1 MPDPRE
7 DYNDQFID
15 STWAHYLIRRVDP
28 SKDGDTNLAVLLD
41 SKIKIT
47 PLKAVVNFLK
57 TNFALK
63 YPDFVEPLNTGKPT
77 KTKAELANQIIDFV
91 KKTVPHLCQT
101 CDTNYAPYIDN
112 RSDGE
117 DDDPAV
123 TCFLCEVPAHAACIK
138 GNSINHNQG
147 IVYLC
152 STCYSSKGKSEA
164 IITDKTGIPK
174 QDPTVDED
182 SDSDESEIT
191 PYQKPT
197 VEEKSSKAEKLMI
210 KTKKLTKKRHSK
222 SSQHIMRHSETE
234 EDDTSSE
241 SEEPSNLCP
250 EYKWGKCHQF
260 NTCPYDHP
268 PRCWSWLQHGKCPYK
283 KKCRY
288 NHPPLCRYSRRE
300 RQCYNIDCKFFHLY
314 GTKRNKDEQQPS
326 DRRRMN
332 SGSDNQNQ
340 RSQAR
345 AHERSAQDINLNQR
359 QSAPTSNSNSD
370 NDRECSPEMTFLV
383 KMIKELKEE
392 LQKDISD
399 IRNDMNKNVTQ
410 EENQS
415 TQNVAPQS
423 HVQPDPNSQQYYP
436 QSAYNYDPYAQPYQ
450 MYQRWY
456 YHGQ

>member
-1 MPDPRE
+1 MSDSRE
-7 DYNDQFID
+7 DYNDQFTG
-15 STWAHYLIRRVDP
+15 SNWAHYLIRRVDP

-57 TNFALK
+57 TNFAIK

-77 KTKAELANQIIDFV
+77 KTKTELANQIIDFV
-91 KKTVPHLCQT
+91 KKTVPHLCKT
-101 CDTNYAPYIDN
+101 CDTNYTPYIDN

-117 DDDPAV
+117 DPAV
-123 TCFLCEVPAHAACIK
+123 TCFLCEVPAHAVCIK
-138 GNSINHNQG
+138 RNSINHNQG

-152 STCYSSKGKSEA
+152 ATCYISKGKSEA
-164 IITDKTGIPK
+164 IITDKTGLPQ
-174 QDPTVDED
+174 QDPTGEED

-191 PYQKPT
+191 PYQKPP
-197 VEEKSSKAEKLMI
+197 VVEKSSRVEKLI

-222 SSQHIMRHSETE
+222 SNQQIAHQSETD
-234 EDDTSSE
+234 EDETSSE

-283 KKCRY
+283 RKCRY

-300 RQCYNIDCKFFHLY
+300 RQCYNVECKFFHLY
-314 GTKRNKDEQQPS
+314 GTKRNQDEQQSS

-332 SGSDNQNQ
+332 SGSENQ
-340 RSQAR
+340 RRQTR
-345 AHERSAQDINLNQR
+345 AQERSAQDNNSNQR
-359 QSAPTSNSNSD
+359 QSAPSSNNRNPDVDSK
-370 NDRECSPEMTFLV
+370 CSPEMAFLV
-383 KMIKELKEE
+383 NMIKELKEE
-392 LQKDISD
+392 LKKDISD
-399 IRNDMNKNVTQ
+399 IKKDMNNVIQ
-410 EENQS
+410 EQENQS
-415 TQNVAPQS
+415 TPNVAPQS
-423 HVQPDPNSQQYYP
+423 HVQPDQTSQQYYP
-436 QSAYNYDPYAQPYQ
+436 ESTYNYNPYAPQYPQ

-456 YHGQ
+456 YK